1 MIKYLFVFLN
11 LCIIGSLSFATFA
24 NNIASDTTSNA
35 NSNSTSDTANW
46 KVVFE
51 KDPASRKKVCLMVSK
66 TNKMQDGQS
75 KTPVYLIY
83 NGHIFFAK
91 TKSNIDLS
99 YPDLG
104 LQIDKHPQHK
114 ISVLYKKSSAA
125 FTSHTVKMRDEFIQ
139 GLDARLT
146 LAFWPSWPKTG
157 SFDSHFDLH
166 EFNNT
171 YTRFLKCKKEGVID

>member
-1 MIKYLFVFLN
+1 MIKYLFVLLN
-11 LCIIGSLSFATFA
+11 LSISSALSFAAFA
-24 NNIASDTTSNA
+24 NNTTSNL
-35 NSNSTSDTANW
+35 NSNATSDTANW

-51 KDPASRKKVCLMVSK
+51 EDPASGKKVCLMVSR

-75 KTPVYLIY
+75 TTPVYLIY
-83 NGHIFFAK
+83 DGRIFFAK

-104 LQIDKHPQHK
+104 LQIDKKPQHK
-114 ISVLYKKSSAA
+114 ISVLYKESSAA
-125 FTSHTVKMRDEFIQ
+125 FTSNTVKMRDEFIH

-157 SFDSHFDLH
+157 RFDSHFDLR
-166 EFNNT
+166 EFSNT